1 MKLGIAGLGWWG
13 GTLVDAVEGSPNLK
27 FVAAYT
33 RSRSQQDQDIA
44 AKHHLKLVDSF
55 EAMLADLARGGRK
68 LFDLESDP
76 GEQRN
81 LRKQRRE
88 LAESLQKELAAYYAA
103 PTHQAPGRELP
114 PDVEE
119 KLRSLGYVK

>member
-44 AKHHLKLVDSF
+44 AKHHLKLVDSY
-55 EAMLADLARGGRK
+55 EAMLADPEVEGVVLATPPPGPCRPDRGCRQ
-68 LFDLESDP
+68 SR
-76 GEQRN
+76 QTRV
-81 LRKQRRE
+81 LRKALRHVEGRCQPRRRG
-88 LAESLQKELAAYYAA
+88 A
-103 PTHQAPGRELP
+103 
-114 PDVEE
+114 
-119 KLRSLGYVK
+119 

>member
-44 AKHHLKLVDSF
+44 AKHHLKLVDSY
-55 EAMLADLARGGRK
+55 EAMLADPEVEGVVLATPPPGHADQIVRQPKQASTCSAKSPSSCRK
-68 LFDLESDP
+68 P
-76 GEQRN
+76 MPT
-81 LRKQRRE
+81 
-88 LAESLQKELAAYYAA
+88 A
-103 PTHQAPGRELP
+103 PSRP
-114 PDVEE
+114 
-119 KLRSLGYVK
+119 